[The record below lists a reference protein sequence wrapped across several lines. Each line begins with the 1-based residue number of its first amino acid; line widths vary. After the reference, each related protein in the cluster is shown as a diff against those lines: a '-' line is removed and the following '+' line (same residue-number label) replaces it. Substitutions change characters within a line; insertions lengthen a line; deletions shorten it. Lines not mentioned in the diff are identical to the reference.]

1 MKTIFT
7 HASAKSFEEAIMFVI
22 NARNIYSFAFTTNA
36 SPFHTNPSTKS
47 PIKEKNWRINIS
59 AFLRAC
65 VLTLERALIYLQCW
79 GG

>member
-1 MKTIFT
+1 
-7 HASAKSFEEAIMFVI
+7 MFAI
-22 NARNIYSFAFTTNA
+22 NARNISTFGFTANA

-47 PIKEKNWRINIS
+47 PIKEKKIRGINIS

-65 VLTLERALIYLQCW
+65 FLTLERALIHLQCW